1 MTKPTKS
8 PLCPAKTQINL
19 GICPVWSQSS
29 LWALCIAKYPVL
41 LHADSRCPGWS
52 ESLLRTQY
60 ILLVLSWGGSNHI
73 CFSVSEA
80 SSMCMQILK
89 ALGRQGRC
97 TGLPEPSLFGFVICA
112 FVTWTSTVFP
122 PYHSGGGTAVVE
134 TMRFPT
140 KYMDDRDNIVLKKIG
155 EKIIFYFV
163 ACYDI

>member
-1 MTKPTKS
+1 M
-8 PLCPAKTQINL
+8 
-19 GICPVWSQSS
+19 
-29 LWALCIAKYPVL
+29 
-41 LHADSRCPGWS
+41 
-52 ESLLRTQY
+52 
-60 ILLVLSWGGSNHI
+60 
-73 CFSVSEA
+73 SEA

-155 EKIIFYFV
+155 GKNHFLFCGMLRHINTVKFLNSRTPENSCNYPKIGTGWLYPVEQIWRV
-163 ACYDI
+163 LDDN